1 MSLKPTLLATA
12 LLAASLTVSLSAHAS
27 GTLQLNPAASTVN
40 AGEAI
45 VIDVS
50 GAGFT
55 DKVVGGGLSLSFNP
69 AVLSLQSVS
78 IDTVT
83 WEFVSSG
90 GLIDN
95 ASGTL
100 SDVYFNSF
108 KPVLPTGDF
117 NVARLTFTAKADGT
131 SPITLSASGGF
142 PFANDQVELIDVN
155 YLNASVQVGAVPEP
169 ASVAMMLSGLAGLV
183 GWQRRRRAAV

>member
-1 MSLKPTLLATA
+1 MSLKSTLLAAA
-12 LLAASLTVSLSAHAS
+12 LLAATATAHAS
-27 GTLQLNPAASTVN
+27 GSLKLNPPASTVS
-40 AGEAI
+40 AGDNF

-55 DKVVGGGLSLSFNP
+55 DKVVGGGFNLSFD
-69 AVLSLQSVS
+69 ASVLTLQSVV

-100 SDVYFNSF
+100 SDVYFNSI
-108 KPVLPTGDF
+108 KATLPTGDF
-117 NVARLTFTAKADGT
+117 SIARLNFTAKANGT
-131 SPITLSASGGF
+131 SPISLSASGGF

-169 ASVAMMLSGLAGLV
+169 ASVTMMLSGLAGV
-183 GWQRRRRAAV
+183 MGWQRRRRAA